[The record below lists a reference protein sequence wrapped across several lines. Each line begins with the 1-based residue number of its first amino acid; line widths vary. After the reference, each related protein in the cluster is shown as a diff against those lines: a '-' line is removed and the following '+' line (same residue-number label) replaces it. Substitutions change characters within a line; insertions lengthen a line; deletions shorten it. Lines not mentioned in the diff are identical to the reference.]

1 MNRAVGFLS
10 RWTRWMVP
18 AGFVL
23 SALAALAPAR
33 GDEPAK
39 PPADTVRAEVGKPI
53 QAARELIQAKKY
65 KDALAKV
72 HEAEAVPSATP
83 YEKFVIDLT
92 RGSAAQ
98 GAGDNDV
105 AISSFESVVGAV
117 RLPAADQQRLEAAIA
132 QLYYQAKDY
141 AKAITWAS
149 RYEKEGG
156 TDASVHQT
164 LVQAQYLSGDYAS
177 AAKSLKAEIEAEE
190 KSGHTPTED
199 RLTFLISCYLK
210 LNDNAGYAGVLEKL
224 VAYYPK
230 KTYWADLIYR
240 TQKRV
245 ADRLSL
251 DLYRI
256 QLATG
261 NLSKGNE
268 YMEMAELA
276 LQAGFPAEAKKV
288 IDQGYATGQMGKGA
302 EADREKRLRDLAN
315 KETAADAAAIA
326 KGEIESDAAKDGDAL
341 VAIGYNLVLNG
352 QAEKGLALMEQ
363 GLKKTPLKRPD
374 DARLHLGIA
383 YVQAGQKSRATQ
395 VLEGVGGKDGT
406 AELARLWLL
415 HIGRAS

>member
-1 MNRAVGFLS
+1 MNRAVGILS
-10 RWTRWMVP
+10 GWARRMVP
-18 AGFVL
+18 VG
-23 SALAALAPAR
+23 LAFCVLAPAF
-33 GDEPAK
+33 GDEPPK
-39 PPADTVRAEVGKPI
+39 PAGDTVRAEVGKPI
-53 QAARELIQAKKY
+53 QAARELIQQKKY

-72 HEAEAVPSATP
+72 HEAEAVPNQTP

-98 GAGDNDV
+98 GAGESDTAV
-105 AISSFESVVGAV
+105 SSFESVVSSG
-117 RLPAADQQRLEAAIA
+117 RLPAADQLHLEAAIA
-132 QLYYQAKDY
+132 QIHYQAKDY

-156 TDASVHQT
+156 TEPSMQQI
-164 LVQAQYLSGDYAS
+164 LVQAQYLSGDFAS
-177 AAKSLKAEIEAEE
+177 AARTLKADIEAEE
-190 KSGHTPTED
+190 KAGHAPTED

-210 LNDNAGYAGVLEKL
+210 MNDNAGYAGVLEKL

-245 ADRLSL
+245 AERLNL
-251 DLYRI
+251 DLFRI

-261 NLSKGNE
+261 NLTKANE

-288 IDQGYATGQMGKGA
+288 VDQGYASGLMGKGA
-302 EADREKRLRDLAN
+302 EADRQNRLRDLTSR
-315 KETAADAAAIA
+315 EAAKDAASIA
-326 KGEIESDAAKDGDAL
+326 KGDAEIDAAKDGDAL
-341 VAIGYNLVLNG
+341 ASIGYNLVLNG

-383 YVQAGQKSRATQ
+383 YAQAGQKSRAVQT
-395 VLEGVGGKDGT
+395 LEGVGGKDGT
-406 AELARLWLL
+406 AELARLWILQ
-415 HIGRAS
+415 IGGKSS